1 MGVMTVKSGQ
11 SYVPHAVGGDEH
23 AACLADPRHF
33 SGVQGA
39 GRPGTGGNREFFP
52 SLVAFGRWTLRLR
65 HIFKESF
72 SLALNA
78 CLAID
83 IAAGR
88 DCFFVDARAP

>member
-1 MGVMTVKSGQ
+1 MVVMIVKGGLSF
-11 SYVPHAVGGDEH
+11 VPHPVGADEH
-23 AACLADPRHF
+23 AACLADSRHF
-33 SGVQGA
+33 GGVQGA

-52 SLVAFGRWTLRLR
+52 SLVTFGRWTLRRR

-88 DCFFVDARAP
+88 DCFFVDVRAP